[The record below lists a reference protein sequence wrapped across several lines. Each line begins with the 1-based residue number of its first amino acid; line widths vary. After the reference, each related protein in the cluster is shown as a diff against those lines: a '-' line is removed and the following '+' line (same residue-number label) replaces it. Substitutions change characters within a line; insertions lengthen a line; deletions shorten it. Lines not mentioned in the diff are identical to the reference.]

1 VRLGGEN
8 ELKNCPFCGTP
19 ADLVAAVRER
29 TYIAIC
35 RNRRCRA
42 SISIHYGKRH
52 ASLPLGTLK
61 LKELVSPVTKENGF
75 CDAGARR
82 RVIQAWN
89 ERHAEQEQDDDD
101 LFEYID
107 LTGWDEEA
115 DLDE

>member
-1 VRLGGEN
+1 MKN

-19 ADLVAAVRER
+19 ADLVADVRER

-61 LKELVSPVTKENGF
+61 LKDLVNPVTKENGF
-75 CDAGARR
+75 SDAGARR

-89 ERHAEQEQDDDD
+89 ERQAEQEDDDD
-101 LFEYID
+101 DFPDAID
-107 LTGWDEEA
+107 LTGFDEEA